1 MIKHLTEQQLID
13 GIYRALTDDQRAKID
28 QHLAGCPACR
38 AELAE
43 HQAVERRIRYRIIA
57 QRHEAA
63 SLPQPAY
70 AVIAPRVKRPSRA
83 VRVRERLMRFS
94 SGALATAVLCALAIL
109 LISMFGGA
117 RQATVNPLPTS
128 TPTATPS
135 ASSLST
141 FTPTPA
147 ASPEWSIGDGADPLA
162 GPSGLAV
169 DAQGNL
175 YAIDAGH
182 DRIVKYDP
190 NGKPLTQWGGHGQ
203 GDGQFFFGGVQ
214 DPPES
219 GPFRQAYGKIA
230 VDQRGN
236 VYVADTRNARIQ
248 KFDSQG
254 KFLLKWGSPGVGEG
268 QFGFLA
274 GIAIDSL
281 GNIFTAENAPE
292 SRIQEFDQNGKFLLL
307 WKTHPANNGLPFS
320 PDDIAIDQRGYVY
333 LLDRGSATIQRAS
346 KTGQWIDNW
355 TLICGRKNTLLS
367 PDSLTLDRANHLYV
381 ADSMMNQICKY
392 DGTGQFLAL
401 WNTENGLGVDPSN
414 LVAGIMSGI
423 AIDAQSNVYISVSE
437 INRILKFSQP

>member
-1 MIKHLTEQQLID
+1 MIMHLTEQQLID
-13 GIYRALTDDQRAKID
+13 YIYRALTDDQHAELDR
-28 QHLAGCPACR
+28 HLASCPACR
-38 AELAE
+38 SQLAE
-43 HQAVERRIRYRIIA
+43 HQSVERRVHYDIIA
-57 QRHEAA
+57 RRRDMAA
-63 SLPQPAY
+63 HLSY
-70 AVIAPRVKRPSRA
+70 AAIAPRVRRPSRVTRAKEQLLRFASSTVA
-83 VRVRERLMRFS
+83 VVALLALVILMF
-94 SGALATAVLCALAIL
+94 
-109 LISMFGGA
+109 SMFGGA

-141 FTPTPA
+141 LTPTPA
-147 ASPEWSIGDGADPLA
+147 AFPEWSIGDEADPLA

-182 DRIVKYDP
+182 DRIVKYNP
-190 NGKPLTQWGGHGQ
+190 NGKPLTHWGQHGQ
-203 GDGQFFFGGVQ
+203 GDGQFSFGGVQ

-230 VDQRGN
+230 VDQQGN
-236 VYVADTRNARIQ
+236 VYVADTKNARIQ

-254 KFLLKWGSPGVGEG
+254 KFLLKWGSPGAGEG

-274 GIAIDSL
+274 GIAIDNQ

-292 SRIQEFDQNGKFLLL
+292 SRIQGFDQNGKFLLQ
-307 WKTHPANNGLPFS
+307 WKTHPTDNNLPFS

-401 WNTENGLGVDPSN
+401 WYTEDGLGVDPSN

-423 AIDAQSNVYISVSE
+423 AIDAQGNVYISVSE
-437 INRILKFSQP
+437 INRIVKFSQP